1 MTKTRLGQ
9 RRTDTVRRDRPIV
22 VYLTADELETAADIA
37 LMEADRSGSGVL
49 RRAFGL
55 YCEVKYPQMVK
66 RLREDLRQGGGTT

>member
-1 MTKTRLGQ
+1 
-9 RRTDTVRRDRPIV
+9 V

-55 YCEVKYPQMVK
+55 YVEAKYPTMTK
-66 RLREDLRQGGGTT
+66 RLREDLRPGGTT